1 MAFRTHWK
9 GDHMIEKEY
18 RATEIEE
25 KWVRK
30 WKDEMYYFDWD
41 SKKPHFIIDTP
52 PPYPTGS
59 FHIGNTLNWCYIDF
73 IARYKRMK
81 GYEVMFPQG
90 WDCHGLPTE
99 VKVEEIHGIKKSD
112 VSREEFRKL
121 CVAFTEE
128 NIEKMRSVMKR
139 MAFSIDWSK
148 EYITMYPEYFRKT
161 QISFVRMYRK
171 GLIYRDYHPVIHC
184 PRCET
189 TIALAEIEY
198 RTGKTKLNY
207 IKFDEGVIIA
217 TTRPELIPAC
227 VAIAVH
233 PEDER
238 YKDAIG
244 RIVRVPGTN
253 HEVRIIA
260 DEEVDPEY
268 GTGMVMICTFG
279 DRQDVKWWK
288 KHNLELRDTLTRD
301 GRLNEKA
308 GKYAGLTIPEAREK
322 ILEDL
327 KAEGRLVRQEDV
339 QHNVGLCWRCKTP
352 VEIVPE
358 EQWFVKIEKDKI
370 MEAARKI
377 RWIPEHML
385 SRLEGWVESME
396 WDWVISRQR
405 VFATPIPVWYC
416 NECGEVVVAKE
427 EWLPVDP
434 TTDEPPEPCP
444 KCGSR
449 DFRGEDDVL
458 DTWMDSSIT
467 SLAIVGWPDE
477 VKEYP
482 THLRPQGHDII
493 RTWAFYT
500 ILRSIALTDEIPWHE
515 IVINGMVLGED
526 GRKMS
531 KSLGNIISP
540 DEVIEKY
547 GADALR
553 QWAAIGGVVGSDV
566 IFTWKE
572 IVAASRFQQK
582 FWSILRFTMSHVEGY
597 EPSEDDVHYLR
608 DADRWILSKL
618 NRLIR
623 DVNEYMD
630 KYRFSEALKAIRG
643 FAWYE
648 YADNYL
654 EIVKNRLY
662 SGDEEEKRGAKYV
675 LYKTMDALIR
685 MLAPFT
691 PFLAEEC
698 WGVFRKD
705 GSVHLQSYP
714 EADERF
720 ISDEWEGKGELIK
733 KIVAAIRRLKH
744 DRGLALNA
752 PMKKVMIYSSPI
764 DVRDIAGAVNAP
776 VELLDSL
783 PEIKTRVRAL
793 KPKFGILGPMFRN
806 KTKEIVKIA
815 QKLSNEEKL
824 RLVSEGS
831 IRVNGLELKAE
842 WFDVQMEK
850 VIGEKG
856 VEILEVGNAV
866 VIVEI

>member
-1 MAFRTHWK
+1 
-9 GDHMIEKEY
+9 MIEKEY

-25 KWVRK
+25 KWVGK

-198 RTGKTKLNY
+198 RTGKTRLNY

-238 YKDAIG
+238 YKDDIG

-288 KHNLELRDTLTRD
+288 KHNLELRDILTRD
-301 GRLNEKA
+301 GRLNERA
-308 GKYAGLTIPEAREK
+308 GKYAGLTIPEARER

-327 KAEGRLVRQEDV
+327 KAEGRLVRQEEV

-416 NECGEVVVAKE
+416 SECGEVVVAKE

-434 TTDEPPEPCP
+434 TRDEPPEPCP
-444 KCGSR
+444 KCGGR
-449 DFRGEDDVL
+449 NFRGEDDVL

-566 IFTWKE
+566 MFTWKE

-597 EPSEDDVHYLR
+597 EPSDDDVQYLR

-623 DVNEYMD
+623 DVNQYMD
-630 KYRFSEALKAIRG
+630 EYRFSEALKAIRG

-698 WGVFRKD
+698 WSVFRKE

-720 ISDEWEGKGELIK
+720 ISDEWERKGELIK
-733 KIVAAIRRLKH
+733 EIVAAIRRLKH

-752 PMKKVMIYSSPI
+752 PMKKVMVYSSPI

-793 KPKFGILGPMFRN
+793 KPKFGVLGPMFRD

-815 QKLSNEEKL
+815 QELSHEEKL

-831 IRVNGLELKAE
+831 ISVNGLELKAE